1 MSNKQMKEVSK
12 LSLGEIT
19 SKVREV
25 EAKVFE
31 ARMRR
36 ATGAL
41 ENTAS
46 LWLLRKELARMKTA
60 RTKLE
65 SQARSK

>member
-1 MSNKQMKEVSK
+1 MSNKQMKEISK

-19 SKVREV
+19 TKVREV
-25 EAKVFE
+25 EAKIFE
-31 ARMRR
+31 ARMRH

-46 LWLLRKELARMKTA
+46 VWMLRKELARMKST